1 MLCQSYT
8 AFEIDSAH
16 FAKATCLGLVPF
28 GQNTEAKIALAE
40 HAVKGL
46 FWPNP
51 WSDQFLIHSLQLN
64 NLSVSLK
71 RNFFADAPSRNVTLT
86 ELDDTEPR
94 HGLLML
100 DIVPWNETDQTGFE
114 FSTDSDPPHVIT
126 GLVDNTSGTVSMFST
141 ALVCLLMILFHM
153 FLCLSSQLLHLC

>member
-1 MLCQSYT
+1 
-8 AFEIDSAH
+8 
-16 FAKATCLGLVPF
+16 
-28 GQNTEAKIALAE
+28 
-40 HAVKGL
+40 
-46 FWPNP
+46 
-51 WSDQFLIHSLQLN
+51 LQLN

-71 RNFFADAPSRNVTLT
+71 RNFFADAPSRNVTLI

-94 HGLLML
+94 HDLLML

-114 FSTDSDPPHVIT
+114 FSTDRDPPHVIT
-126 GLVDNTSGTVSMFST
+126 GLVDNTSGSVSMFST